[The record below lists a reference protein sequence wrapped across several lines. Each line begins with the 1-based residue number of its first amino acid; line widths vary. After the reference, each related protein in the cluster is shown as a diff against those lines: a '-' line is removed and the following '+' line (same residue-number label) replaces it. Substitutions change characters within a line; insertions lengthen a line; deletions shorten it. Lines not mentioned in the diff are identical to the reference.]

1 VATSAQVSVRLVSAT
16 NPMDGVIVARFNQA
30 MQHDAAFLS
39 TLSWSCTP
47 ASPSALAITLVEV
60 LASVAYPEMAL
71 LRYTGGA
78 DEYALGVRGVLASSG
93 NAVDLAFSSVAL
105 TIEHP
110 GDVDPTIR
118 LFDTIWGPL
127 GMAQRR
133 SLRRSM
139 DQIVQNRAI
148 AVAVGEQL
156 KQRMA
161 SGDGTAGR
169 DGRPGLART

>member
-1 VATSAQVSVRLVSAT
+1 LATSVQVSVRLVSAT
-16 NPMDGVIVARFNQA
+16 NPSDDVIVARFNQA
-30 MQHDAAFLS
+30 MSHDAAFLS
-39 TLSWSCTP
+39 ALSWSCTP
-47 ASPSALAITLVEV
+47 VSTSAPAIAVVEV
-60 LASVAYPEMAL
+60 VASVPYPEMAF
-71 LRYTGGA
+71 LRYAGGA
-78 DEYALGVRGVLASSG
+78 GDYTLGVRGVQSSSG
-93 NAVDLAFSSVAL
+93 GALDPGFSSVAL
-105 TIEHP
+105 TIERP

-127 GMAQRR
+127 GMAQRP

-156 KQRMA
+156 KQRLA
-161 SGDGTAGR
+161 SSDGTQGR